1 MPDFLWTD
9 SEWTWTTLDRAY
21 KEIECIGREYLGLTN
36 LHANQIEIITSEQ
49 MVDAYA
55 SVGLPIF
62 YHHWS
67 FGKQFTRNW
76 DMYRK
81 GMQGLAYEIVIN
93 SNPCISYL
101 MEENTMTMQALV
113 MAHAC
118 VSGDTEYLTP
128 TGWRRL
134 DQYDD
139 GPVGQ
144 YHEDGRVTFVQPQRY
159 IVRDQADFIHVSSE
173 KISQAITDDHTVVA
187 INGNDNLIK
196 ITGAELARRQAE
208 KTRGFNCKFITGFY
222 IDHESALNLSDE
234 EIMLHIA
241 IKADGSIVN
250 PDVDKSHWNAKS
262 HYRVRFHLKKERKLE
277 RLRGLLSHMSIPFDE
292 RPSYDGRVAIDFN
305 YPELVAKRFTA
316 EWFNASPRQL
326 RLIGEEVCYWDG
338 SLASPNA
345 SFSSSWKEDADFV
358 QYVWAATG
366 RHAHIGRDADG
377 TWGVTQSERVG
388 ISLSQHGRDGRQAA
402 QPFNRI
408 PSADGKAYC
417 FTVDTGMLIIRH
429 QDKISVTGNCMGH
442 NYFFANNSMFLEWTD
457 ASSIVDYLEFA
468 RNYIAKIEVKEGRD
482 VVERFLDS
490 CHAMQAY
497 GVNRYRHPR
506 KLSAA
511 KEAKRAEE
519 RERHKQERV
528 SDLWDTLIKEAVADP
543 EAQKPFPPQPEENI
557 LYFCE
562 KYAPDL
568 PDWKREILRIVR
580 KIAQYFYPQTQCL
593 TGDAYVYTASGMQKI
608 SEVATAEGYNENILD
623 ILSLG
628 NKHEQ
633 TSHTYKRRVNHT
645 IRLKTALGRTL
656 EGTPEHPILVISP
669 HLEFEMKR
677 LGQLNVGDRP
687 VVKVGFD
694 RAFAQHPP
702 RIDFQMRTLSDRV
715 ACRLCNKEYGNL
727 SSHVPM
733 HDITL
738 GDYRAQFPD
747 APLIA
752 ESLLYNRAQPIRVP
766 EEMTH
771 GLARLLGY
779 LVAEGTFSETTWS
792 LPNTDRDMIDDALA
806 TLNEMGITPPVTLLE
821 RENRQPMW
829 RIDICN
835 GQFRDF
841 MAYCGLSNSLNSFTQ
856 QVPRIIMQS
865 PKSIVGSFLAAL
877 FEGDGYNSE
886 QGDIGLVSASQVLVE
901 QVQLLLGHF
910 GVVSRLRSDG
920 NYYRLIVVSD
930 FRRDFLESVGFLSKR
945 KQEQPAHDATSPSS
959 DIPFLKA
966 FVQKVKET
974 LSQIPSK
981 NIVLRRESMPCTSS
995 DEFSREK
1002 VRNQR
1007 EEFDYIEQV
1016 DVEAHRKI
1024 QAVIAQENYYDE
1036 VVEIEHVHEE
1046 KYVYDFTV
1054 PSTHLF
1060 VSDWFVSHNTKVMNE
1075 GFATHTHYKIM
1086 KRLHE
1091 QGLMTD
1097 GSYLEFI
1104 QSHTNVVFQPGFD
1117 DRRYSGINPYAL
1129 GFAMMQDIERIV
1141 EKPTEEDYK
1150 WFPDIA
1156 GTGDGM
1162 AVIRD
1167 AVVDFRDESFIRQF
1181 LSPKVIRDFGLFRI
1195 TDRKAEPEVEVT
1207 AIHDDRG
1214 YEHVRESLA
1223 NNYEH
1228 HAIVPQ
1234 IEVLSVDP
1242 KARSLSLRHTS
1253 YRNRTLD
1260 KSTVMMKHMY
1270 ALWGGTV
1277 FLYNEEGRLIA

>member
-9 SEWTWTTLDRAY
+9 SEWSWTTLDRAY
-21 KEIECIGREYLGLTN
+21 REIEHIGQGLLGLTN
-36 LHANQIEIITSEQ
+36 IFPNQIEIITSEQ

-113 MAHAC
+113 LAHAAIGHNC
-118 VSGDTEYLTP
+118 FDDETELLTITGWKRREDINDGEVVATVSRETGRVEYHPIDHKFEYDYDGLMCHFESSAMDHLVTPNHKMVFRSSVGKFKECDAKDWTQQGTSAIVSGILENETDNP
-128 TGWRRL
+128 
-134 DQYDD
+134 
-139 GPVGQ
+139 
-144 YHEDGRVTFVQPQRY
+144 
-159 IVRDQADFIHVSSE
+159 DF
-173 KISQAITDDHTVVA
+173 T
-187 INGNDNLIK
+187 
-196 ITGAELARRQAE
+196 
-208 KTRGFNCKFITGFY
+208 
-222 IDHESALNLSDE
+222 DE
-234 EIMLHIA
+234 EIRLLVWCM
-241 IKADGSIVN
+241 ADGCLEHAGQHSN
-250 PDVDKSHWNAKS
+250 YW
-262 HYRVRFHLKKERKLE
+262 RFHLLKERKIE
-277 RLRGLLSHMSIPFDE
+277 RLSKLLDKMNMTFRRFPTREGNVKI
-292 RPSYDGRVAIDFN
+292 AINLDD
-305 YPELVAKRFTA
+305 RFQKLL
-316 EWFNASPRQL
+316 PRQF
-326 RLIGEEVCYWDG
+326 RLSSRQFAILAEEYLHTDGAFQAKDTDKSILSGQIFTNSRHQLDKLQELAAICGSKTCYTTDKNG
-338 SLASPNA
+338 VHIIHVRVGVQTVRQ
-345 SFSSSWKEDADFV
+345 SSSPLKEMVPYKGKVWCVSV
-358 QYVWAATG
+358 QNHTLFARRKGHV
-366 RHAHIGRDADG
+366 
-377 TWGVTQSERVG
+377 
-388 ISLSQHGRDGRQAA
+388 L
-402 QPFNRI
+402 
-408 PSADGKAYC
+408 
-417 FTVDTGMLIIRH
+417 
-429 QDKISVTGNCMGH
+429 VTGNS
-442 NYFFANNSMFLEWTD
+442 FFANNSMFLEWTD

-506 KLSAA
+506 KLSPA

-528 SDLWDTLIKEAVADP
+528 NDLWDTLIKEAVADP

-981 NIVLRRESMPCTSS
+981 NKVLRRESMPYTSS

-1054 PSTHLF
+1054 PSNHLF

-1086 KRLHE
+1086 NRLHE
-1091 QGLMTD
+1091 RGLMTD

-1129 GFAMMQDIERIV
+1129 GFAMMQDIERIA
-1141 EKPTEEDYK
+1141 ENPTEEDYR

-1156 GTGDGM
+1156 GSGDGM
-1162 AVIRD
+1162 KVIRE

-1195 TDRKAEPEVEVT
+1195 TDRKSEPTLEVT
-1207 AIHDDRG
+1207 AIHDERG

-1277 FLYNEEGRLIA
+1277 FLYSEEGRLIA